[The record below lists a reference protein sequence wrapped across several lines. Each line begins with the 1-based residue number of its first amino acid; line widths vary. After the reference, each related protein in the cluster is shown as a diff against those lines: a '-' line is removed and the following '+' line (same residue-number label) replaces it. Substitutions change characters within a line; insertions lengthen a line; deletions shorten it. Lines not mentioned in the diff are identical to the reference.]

1 MRTGTGKLLALA
13 VAGLLVL
20 PRIVAALDLYT
31 HDFNADPVGT
41 VTRPNDTYLYQF
53 HGDTGVTLV
62 EEVTAA
68 DGVGGTPSYR
78 QTITATGA
86 PYFYS
91 GFGQFAVDA
100 TNMPTGP
107 DASNPAMYRFSAD
120 VKAVGNLNTTA
131 VQFRVAGI
139 DADYETEH
147 NIDVDNNGTISGGAA
162 VFTPVFS
169 PTISASNQYVHFS
182 FTLDQATQDVDPDV
196 RPQDRV
202 FSNGLSLLWQASFNN
217 GGFDLDAGNM
227 VSVDNVK
234 LEFLGQVPAGLA
246 GDYNSNH
253 IVDAADYTVW
263 RDRLGGTTLTNE
275 SASPGMVDSA
285 DYDYWKAHFG
295 ATSPGTG
302 LASASGCRSRRAGC

>member
-1 MRTGTGKLLALA
+1 
-13 VAGLLVL
+13 
-20 PRIVAALDLYT
+20 
-31 HDFNADPVGT
+31 
-41 VTRPNDTYLYQF
+41 
-53 HGDTGVTLV
+53 
-62 EEVTAA
+62 
-68 DGVGGTPSYR
+68 
-78 QTITATGA
+78 
-86 PYFYS
+86 
-91 GFGQFAVDA
+91 
-100 TNMPTGP
+100 MPT
-107 DASNPAMYRFSAD
+107 MKR
-120 VKAVGNLNTTA
+120 NTTSTWTT
-131 VQFRVAGI
+131 
-139 DADYETEH
+139 TER
-147 NIDVDNNGTISGGAA
+147 SLGAYA

-196 RPQDRV
+196 RPQDPV

-217 GGFDLDAGNM
+217 GGFGLDAGNM

-246 GDYNSNH
+246 GDYNNNH

-263 RDRLGGTTLTNE
+263 RDRLGGTTLPNK

-302 LASASGCRSRRAGC
+302 LASASGVGADVRAADAVRHTDGTHWGTTASRQALAEILRSALARSLRRTQQKCCRSF